1 MLRQVT
7 LHQLRLFSALAR
19 RMNMTRAAEGMHVTP
34 SAFSVQ
40 IKQLSQGLGLP
51 LHEQAGKKLFLTEA
65 GRAVAAASRDVIER
79 LDLLGMELAEMQG
92 LERGCVRLAMITT
105 AKYFATRLIG
115 DFCRAHPQVEFV
127 LEVVNRE
134 QILERMRQNLDDLY
148 IMGQAPEEMDV
159 VAAPF
164 ADNPL
169 VVLAPAG
176 HPLCEKKRIAP
187 SLLEREPF
195 ILREP
200 GSGTRQAT
208 ERYFAEHKIRPA
220 ARMTLGSDETIKQAV
235 AAGLGLAVLSRHV
248 LTLDTSPGPLC
259 EIDVQGFP
267 ITRRW
272 YVVHL
277 KEKKLSPLARAF
289 LTLLKDS
296 HRENPARTGRDA
308 DSKRRNAPS
317 LASGR

>member
-1 MLRQVT
+1 MSLRQIT
-7 LHQLRLFSALAR
+7 LHQLRLFGALAR
-19 RMNMTRAAEGMHVTP
+19 HLNMTRASEEMHVTP
-34 SAFSVQ
+34 SAFSIQ
-40 IKQLSQGLGLP
+40 IKQLSKGFGLP

-65 GRAVAAASRDVIER
+65 GRAVAAASREMLER

-92 LERGCVRLAMITT
+92 LERGRLQVAMITT
-105 AKYFATRLIG
+105 ARYYATRLIG
-115 DFCRAHPQVEFV
+115 DFCRAHPEIEFA

-148 IMGQAPEEMDV
+148 IMGQVPDDLDV

-169 VVLAPAG
+169 VVLAPSG
-176 HPLCEKKRIAP
+176 HPLAIEKRIEP
-187 SLLEREPF
+187 SRLEGEPF

-208 ERYFAEHKIRPA
+208 ERYFAERRIRPPT
-220 ARMTLGSDETIKQAV
+220 RMTLGSDETIKQAV

-248 LTLDTSPGPLC
+248 LTLDPAPGALC
-259 EIDVQGFP
+259 EIDVEGFP
-267 ITRRW
+267 LARHW

-277 KEKKLSPLARAF
+277 KGKRLSPLARAF
-289 LTLLKDS
+289 LGLL
-296 HRENPARTGRDA
+296 EQT
-308 DSKRRNAPS
+308 RR
-317 LASGR
+317 

>member
-1 MLRQVT
+1 MLLRQVT
-7 LHQLRLFSALAR
+7 LHQLRLFASFAR
-19 RMNMTRAAEGMHVTP
+19 HLNMTRAAEEIHVTP
-34 SAFSVQ
+34 SAFSIQ

-65 GRAVAAASRDVIER
+65 GRAVAAASRDILER

-92 LERGCVRLAMITT
+92 LERGRLSLAMITT
-105 AKYFATRLIG
+105 AKYFTTRLIG
-115 DFCRAHPQVEFV
+115 DFCRAHPEVEFA

-148 IMGQAPEEMDV
+148 IMGQAPGDLDV
-159 VAAPF
+159 VAAPV
-164 ADNPL
+164 AENPL

-176 HPLCEKKRIAP
+176 HPLCGEKRIAP
-187 SLLEREPF
+187 SRLEHEPF

-208 ERYFAEHKIRPA
+208 ERYFAEHRIRPA
-220 ARMTLGSDETIKQAV
+220 TRMTLGSDETIKQAV

-248 LTLDTSPGPLC
+248 LTLDPAPGALH
-259 EIDVQGFP
+259 EIDVEGFP
-267 ITRRW
+267 LPRQW

-277 KEKKLSPLARAF
+277 RDKKLSPLARAF
-289 LTLLKDS
+289 LTLLKES
-296 HRENPARTGRDA
+296 RG
-308 DSKRRNAPS
+308 
-317 LASGR
+317 